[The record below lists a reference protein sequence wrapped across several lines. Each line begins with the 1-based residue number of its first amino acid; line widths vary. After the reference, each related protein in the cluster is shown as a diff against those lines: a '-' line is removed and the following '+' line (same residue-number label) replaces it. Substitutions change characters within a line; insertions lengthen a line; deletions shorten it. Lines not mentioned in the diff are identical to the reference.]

1 MFKKAL
7 SLIIAVMMMA
17 SVAVVGASAAETET
31 EATADANKI
40 YFQVPDDWNNYK
52 SIFCHVWAID
62 GSGSWPAWQS
72 KAEKCKDEGNKLFS
86 YDLSKT
92 KNEIDPAKGVGYA
105 VIFSASTGIQ
115 TYNALMSAECIG
127 DTLYCTG
134 NLLENPEDDAKK
146 AIEATWKNH
155 KDKKFGPE
163 KKIASSG
170 SVVGTALPEGSTDAT
185 LLATY
190 IVQYLGD
197 TTKTDKL
204 PSLMKELNVTPEDVY
219 AESAKRLDDNGDEK
233 AEEKKAEIKKLLGVK
248 DAPATPNNNSSNNN
262 SSADNNNNAS
272 ADNNNNNA
280 SSNNNSTSGSTTTN
294 NGTATGE
301 GDTALFIMAGL
312 MILAVGVMFA
322 TRKREN

>member
-7 SLIIAVMMMA
+7 SLIIAIMMMA
-17 SVAVVGASAAETET
+17 SVAVVGASAAETEA
-31 EATADANKI
+31 EATAAANTI

-105 VIFSASTGIQ
+105 VIFSANTGIQ

-134 NLLENPEDDAKK
+134 NLIENPEDDAKK
-146 AIEATWKNH
+146 AIEATWKKH
-155 KDKKFGPE
+155 TDKKFGPE

-170 SVVGTALPEGSTDAT
+170 NIVGTALPEGSTDAT

-204 PSLMKELNVTPEDVY
+204 PSIIKALNVTPEEVY
-219 AESAKRLDDNGDEK
+219 AESAKRLADNGD
-233 AEEKKAEIKKLLGVK
+233 AEADKKKAEIKELLGVK

-262 SSADNNNNAS
+262 KPA
-272 ADNNNNNA
+272 NNNNNNKP

-301 GDTALFIMAGL
+301 SDTALFIMAGL
-312 MILAVGVMFA
+312 MILAAGVIFA
-322 TRKREN
+322 ARKREN

>member
-52 SIFCHVWAID
+52 TIYCHVWATD
-62 GSGSWPAWQS
+62 GSGSWPAWHS

-92 KNEIDPAKGVGYA
+92 NNEIDPAKGVGYA
-105 VIFSASTGIQ
+105 VIFSANTGIQ

-134 NLLENPEDDAKK
+134 NLIENPEDDAKK
-146 AIEATWKNH
+146 AIEAALKKHT
-155 KDKKFGPE
+155 DKKIGPE
-163 KKIASSG
+163 KKITSSG

-190 IVQYLGD
+190 LVQYLGA
-197 TTKTDKL
+197 TTKTAKL
-204 PSLMKELNVTPEDVY
+204 PSLMK
-219 AESAKRLDDNGDEK
+219 A
-233 AEEKKAEIKKLLGVK
+233 
-248 DAPATPNNNSSNNN
+248 
-262 SSADNNNNAS
+262 
-272 ADNNNNNA
+272 
-280 SSNNNSTSGSTTTN
+280 
-294 NGTATGE
+294 
-301 GDTALFIMAGL
+301 
-312 MILAVGVMFA
+312 
-322 TRKREN
+322 

>member
-40 YFQVPDDWNNYK
+40 YFQVPDDWSNYK
-52 SIFCHVWAID
+52 AIYCHIWAID
-62 GSGSWPAWQS
+62 GTGSWPVWQS

-155 KDKKFGPE
+155 TDKYGPE
-163 KKIASSG
+163 KKITSSG

-197 TTKTDKL
+197 TTKTDKI
-204 PSLMKELNVTPEDVY
+204 PNLMKQLNVTPEETY
-219 AESAKRLDDNGDEK
+219 AEAAKRLDDNGDEK
-233 AEEKKAEIKKLLGVK
+233 ADEKKAEIKTLLGVK
-248 DAPATPNNNSSNNN
+248 DTPAPTPSNGDNKNNNSNTTTNN
-262 SSADNNNNAS
+262 
-272 ADNNNNNA
+272 
-280 SSNNNSTSGSTTTN
+280 NNNSTSGSTTN

-301 GDTALFIMAGL
+301 SDTALFIMAGL
-312 MILAVGVMFA
+312 MVLAAGVMFA
-322 TRKREN
+322 ARKREN